1 MGLGS
6 ILLRSSHHSF
16 AALSDIVLSSFSFSS
31 MMLFFEKF
39 PRIAAAILWA
49 ASRDEAMLIEHLVS
63 VGRRSAVE
71 RVAHCLLEL
80 RQRLQLVGLAS
91 ETEFQCPLTQYDLAD
106 ALGLGP
112 IHVNRVLR
120 QLREQDLLTLKS
132 HTAIFHNIA
141 GLIRLSGYDNGYL
154 DHAADRAPS
163 ERSNACRATIS

>member
-1 MGLGS
+1 
-6 ILLRSSHHSF
+6 
-16 AALSDIVLSSFSFSS
+16 
-31 MMLFFEKF
+31 
-39 PRIAAAILWA
+39 
-49 ASRDEAMLIEHLVS
+49 MLIEHLVS

-106 ALGLGP
+106 ALGLSP

-163 ERSNACRATIS
+163 SARMRAAHDFIRVPISRHPRAAVAVSWRPWEWAGYF